1 MKNWSTSSTDELEKE
16 KIADEL
22 SALMEN
28 SEFEKDLSTNTG
40 REVMTGIE
48 KLESKMKKMED
59 QLYEAKKIREQLSH
73 VTSELKTTRAIVL
86 SVETKLEAAID
97 AKLEALKQTELKET
111 ELQIEKEKN
120 KSLLMRV
127 SEINETIMHSRVAA
141 IEAEKEKFV
150 VLSEKE
156 AKIELEK
163 AIALEAEE
171 KLEYMR
177 KELQVLED
185 LENQIMVKSK
195 AIESLKVELNQANE
209 LQQLSEKAAP
219 DAINEINQLKSDL
232 EMQERKNM
240 DQSDYVEL
248 LENEVNK
255 CAKELKT
262 AKKEL
267 HCLDSY
273 YETTKIELK
282 NAKIEMKEITERE
295 TEARVEISTLKSEL
309 EKAKKENQSLEEE
322 SKNSAIVNPQH
333 DNSCKHTNNGCVMMS
348 KEEYVALIGK
358 AAKGEKVVQNS
369 ESGCELGI
377 LKKELE
383 TMSVKVGVL
392 RTRAAQ
398 AASRAEVAE
407 KGKAELEDQMRKW
420 KEQREKR
427 KAALAALK
435 EESISKESSTSSGFE
450 YEQEVPKTYVPLAK
464 VLNLKF

>member
-1 MKNWSTSSTDELEKE
+1 MKNWSTSSTDEFEK
-16 KIADEL
+16 KRIADEL
-22 SALMEN
+22 STLMEN
-28 SEFEKDLSTNTG
+28 SEFEKDISTNTG

-59 QLYEAKKIREQLSH
+59 QLFEAKKIRQQLSH

-86 SVETKLEAAID
+86 SVETKLEAATD

-127 SEINETIMHSRVAA
+127 SEMNETIMQSRVAA

-150 VLSEKE
+150 VLSAKE
-156 AKIELEK
+156 AEIELEK
-163 AIALEAEE
+163 AKALEAEE

-209 LQQLSEKAAP
+209 LQQLSEKAAS

-255 CAKELKT
+255 C
-262 AKKEL
+262 
-267 HCLDSY
+267 
-273 YETTKIELK
+273 
-282 NAKIEMKEITERE
+282 
-295 TEARVEISTLKSEL
+295 
-309 EKAKKENQSLEEE
+309 
-322 SKNSAIVNPQH
+322 
-333 DNSCKHTNNGCVMMS
+333 
-348 KEEYVALIGK
+348 
-358 AAKGEKVVQNS
+358 
-369 ESGCELGI
+369 
-377 LKKELE
+377 
-383 TMSVKVGVL
+383 
-392 RTRAAQ
+392 
-398 AASRAEVAE
+398 
-407 KGKAELEDQMRKW
+407 
-420 KEQREKR
+420 
-427 KAALAALK
+427 
-435 EESISKESSTSSGFE
+435 
-450 YEQEVPKTYVPLAK
+450 
-464 VLNLKF
+464 